1 MKPILIQLARLLG
14 ALVGLYGVILAFS
27 FALVPSDHVAARL
40 DTAQAAASLFI
51 TEPKYVFMARGQLD
65 SPVDK
70 VVLLGASNVMA
81 GFKQEQVQALL
92 PNVEV
97 HNLAVGGSNIKQ
109 VGQVVDLIHEVQSPA
124 ARQHTE
130 YVIGLWYGLFAADS
144 ARWNTPD
151 RVPGDTDIDIERYR
165 YGFYRRSPQG
175 AVPLVPARYLSLG
188 TFLIHPCLV
197 LDRSVRD
204 ATQSVRGLLSGKPKP
219 LTDEQRNRA
228 VVSPAEQAKYLA
240 FWRDYMGGADSVSE
254 ASFRTLEQVVGSVVQ
269 GGGRVLLVDL
279 PIPAWHSRG
288 SELWGRYRARMDQ
301 ELAHL
306 QAQPGVSVARMN
318 DANDD
323 LDFRDEVHPKPRVAE
338 LWAQQLAKS
347 LGPALVRADNQPE
360 HPGLGGTGSL
370 ENAKE
375 ANDDDP
381 RMLRQAHANLP

>member
-14 ALVGLYGVILAFS
+14 ALLGLYAVILALS
-27 FALVPSDHVAARL
+27 FVLVPNDHVAGRL
-40 DTAQAAASLFI
+40 DTARASSSLFI

-65 SPVDK
+65 SPADK

-109 VGQVVDLIHEVQSPA
+109 VGQVVDLVHEVQSPV

-151 RVPGDTDIDIERYR
+151 RVAGDTDIDIERYR
-165 YGFYRRSPQG
+165 YGFYRRTDHGPE
-175 AVPLVPARYLSLG
+175 PLLPPRYLSVG
-188 TFLIHPCLV
+188 AFLIHPCLA
-197 LDRSVRD
+197 LDRATRD
-204 ATQSVRGLLSGKPKP
+204 ATQSVRGFLSGKPAP
-219 LTDEQRNRA
+219 LTDEQRNQA
-228 VVSPAEQAKYLA
+228 VVTPAEQAKYLA
-240 FWRDYMGGADSVSE
+240 FWRDYMGSADTVSQE
-254 ASFRTLEQVVGSVVQ
+254 SFRTLEHVVDSIAQ
-269 GGGRVLLVDL
+269 GGGRVLLVDM

-288 SELWGRYRARMDQ
+288 SALYANYRVRMDS
-301 ELAHL
+301 ELARL
-306 QAQPGVSVARMN
+306 QARPGVSVARMT

-338 LWAQQLAKS
+338 LWARQLVKS
-347 LGPALVRADNQPE
+347 LEPALVRADNDAERPA
-360 HPGLGGTGSL
+360 LVNAALSSTGSL
-370 ENAKE
+370 
-375 ANDDDP
+375 
-381 RMLRQAHANLP
+381 